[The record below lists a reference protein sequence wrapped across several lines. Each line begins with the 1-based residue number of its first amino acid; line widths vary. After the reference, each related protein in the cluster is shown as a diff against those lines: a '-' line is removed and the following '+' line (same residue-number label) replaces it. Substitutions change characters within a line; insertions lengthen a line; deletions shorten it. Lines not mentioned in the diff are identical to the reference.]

1 MIWRRK
7 LLDFVTAVESEG
19 ALVSMLLMETILDAS
34 YWYFGT
40 NFRTKE
46 WALSVIDQCLL
57 GVFGAKWSCRWEHG
71 SKN

>member
-34 YWYFGT
+34 LSLFGT
-40 NFRTKE
+40 TYCRRIAKGQGL
-46 WALSVIDQCLL
+46 ALAN
-57 GVFGAKWSCRWEHG
+57 GVQWEHRLL
-71 SKN
+71 NRL